1 MRKFFLTAAVV
12 VSAQLAFAN
21 GGVEKKGDPVIA
33 GNVTDAGTKKPVSDV
48 TITAI
53 HTVTK
58 LEHTVSTDVNG
69 NFKINQLPIG
79 TYKFK
84 FEKDN
89 YKPLEKTNIV
99 IKQESTTTTT
109 TTKLNV
115 EIINYKDEEVEDRR
129 NWLFKFD
136 Y

>member
-12 VSAQLAFAN
+12 VSTQLAFAN

-33 GNVTDAGTKKPVSDV
+33 GSVIEAGTKKPISDV

-53 HTVTK
+53 HTLTK
-58 LEHTVSTDVNG
+58 SEHTISTDVNG

-99 IKQESTTTTT
+99 IKQETT
-109 TTKLNV
+109 TTKVNV
-115 EIINYKDEEVEDRR
+115 ELINYKDEEVEDRR

>member
-1 MRKFFLTAAVV
+1 MRKLLLTAAVILTG
-12 VSAQLAFAN
+12 QLAFAN

-33 GNVTDAGTKKPVSDV
+33 GNVTDAATKKPVSDV

-53 HTVTK
+53 HSVTK
-58 LEHTVSTDVNG
+58 TEHTISTDVNG
-69 NFKINQLPIG
+69 NFKIAQLPIG

-99 IKQESTTTTT
+99 IKQESTTTT
-109 TTKLNV
+109 KVNV

-136 Y
+136 